1 MKRKILIV
9 TVLILSL
16 LVASFVL
23 IGCKDK
29 NEEKGPQSYDI
40 VGLDNASVSVVPNVT
55 KATAGTEVKLTV
67 TLKSKDIYLTKVL
80 YNDQLCTQTATGY
93 SFIMPEAAVM
103 LSAETANYTEVLQNG
118 FATYSASNL
127 KQIAQNA
134 THNSDSISDKKP
146 WGLEVDFD
154 TPYMSIL
161 KSKVTSSEQS
171 VIPDS
176 AIEVK
181 SYTKADLGIGGVN
194 DFEIVRGKVI
204 VDTSKISVGET
215 WLTMEFENGNVSSA
229 PKSQLRVKIYVCKYG
244 DISVAT
250 MTETLVFDVSGLD
263 YKGDFNLR
271 VADADHID
279 GSKWKAVQDYILKPN
294 AEGKFSLNITYV
306 KGHSFWLRLS
316 YGTEDQYQTT
326 LRIDGSEA
334 NGGVYTGDDRGAGT
348 GKLTFTEGEVQL
360 QLTVREQA

>member
-1 MKRKILIV
+1 MKRKIIIALILIV
-9 TVLILSL
+9 CLLISSLVLI
-16 LVASFVL
+16 A
-23 IGCKDK
+23 CKDNK
-29 NEEKGPQSYDI
+29 EDNSPKVYDI
-40 VGLDNASVSVVPNVT
+40 AMFENALIKVEPNVNR
-55 KATAGTEVKLTV
+55 ATAGTEIELTV
-67 TLKSKDIYLTKVL
+67 TLKSKEVYVTKVL
-80 YNDQLCTQTATGY
+80 YNDKLCSKTAKGY
-93 SFIMPEAAVM
+93 SFVMPESVVS
-103 LSAETANYTEVLQNG
+103 LFAEVTNYAEVLQDG
-118 FATYSASNL
+118 FATFSDRNL
-127 KQIAQNA
+127 RQIAQNA
-134 THNSDSISDKKP
+134 THNSESISDKAK

-161 KSKVTSSEQS
+161 KSKATSSDQS

-176 AIEVK
+176 AIEIK

-250 MTETLVFDVSGLD
+250 MTETLVFDVSDLD

-334 NGGVYTGDDRGAGT
+334 SGGVYTGDDRGAGT